1 MSNVELCITIP
12 SRPREQFDLERE
24 RNLMVVL
31 TDFGLILMKT
41 EIPSL
46 TEFQGRVEKRA
57 NERECSME
65 EITQLVHDARTDD

>member
-24 RNLMVVL
+24 RNLMIVP
-31 TDFGLILMKT
+31 TDFGLVLMK
-41 EIPSL
+41 IGLPPV

-57 NERECSME
+57 NERECSMD
-65 EITQLVHDARTDD
+65 EINQLVHDARTDN